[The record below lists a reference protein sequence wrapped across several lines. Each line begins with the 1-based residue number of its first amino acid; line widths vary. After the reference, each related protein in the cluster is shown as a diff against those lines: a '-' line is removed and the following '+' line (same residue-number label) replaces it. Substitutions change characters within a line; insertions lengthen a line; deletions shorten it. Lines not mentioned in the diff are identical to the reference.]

1 MTDDSSAEVL
11 ARADQNMIRT
21 WSSVI
26 GSIEGAREHES
37 DGALM
42 LSSGLPVPLFNPA
55 FVAGPVED
63 PDATVAAV
71 SGFYGGETLP
81 FITYF
86 RDDVC
91 PGLADACTRAGLIE
105 YFQPPL
111 MVMDPIGVAPEPP
124 AGLEISVVD
133 DSTAPDHF
141 AVLAE
146 AFEAPVEL
154 IQRAFGATLANTPGF
169 TALLG
174 TLDGVPVATSAASI
188 QGGVAGVYNVATIPS
203 ARGKGIGA
211 ALTWAAVRAGAD
223 AGETVSILQSSE
235 EGQPVYTRMG
245 FAIPARYRQLEGP
258 AKP

>member
-1 MTDDSSAEVL
+1 MTDASSAVL

-26 GSIEGAREHES
+26 GSIDGSSRRENT
-37 DGALM
+37 GALM
-42 LSSGLPVPLFNPA
+42 LASGLPVPLFNPA
-55 FVAGPVED
+55 FVPGPVED

-71 SGFYGGETLP
+71 SGFYGGEALP

-86 RDDVC
+86 RDELC
-91 PGLADACTRAGLIE
+91 PGLADACGRAGLIE

-111 MVMDPIGVAPEPP
+111 MVMDPITDAPEPP
-124 AGLEISVVD
+124 PGLEISIVD
-133 DSTAPDHF
+133 DSTAPDHL

-154 IQRAFGATLANTPGF
+154 IQRAFAATLAKTPGF
-169 TALLG
+169 TAFLG
-174 TLDGVPVATSAASI
+174 TLDGVAVATSAASI

-211 ALTWAAVRAGAD
+211 ALTWAAVRAGATE
-223 AGETVSILQSSE
+223 GETTCILQSSE

-245 FAIPARYRQLEGP
+245 FATPTRYRQFEGP
-258 AKP
+258 PTGR